1 MKKYFKHILVIL
13 LVLLVLL
20 FLIAN
25 RLGYFKTETS
35 RPELIS
41 GRTTDILPV
50 EAVIIQPKPL
60 ADKIVSAG
68 TVVPDEQVEISAETS
83 GRVVAIHF
91 TEGAR
96 VNKGDLLIT
105 VNNADLLAQIE
116 RNKHQVRL
124 AEESEMRQRSLLE
137 RQGISQQS
145 YDQVYTELSTL
156 KAEEALLQAQL
167 EKTIIRAPFSGIL
180 GLRHISEGAYIS
192 PGMQI
197 VRLAKT
203 EPVKIDFSVP
213 ERFASYLKKGGKV
226 NFSVDNYPGIFEASI
241 SAIEPVVDQR
251 TRSILVRALYANK
264 NGHIIPGSFARVE
277 VALQSLDNA
286 LQVPSQALVPEMGSN
301 KVFLFKSGV
310 VNQVIVTTGLRTESH
325 VQITSGLSAGDTVIT
340 TGILQMRQGLPVR
353 IKEIKP
359 L

>member
-1 MKKYFKHILVIL
+1 MKKYFTRILVIL

-25 RLGYFKTETS
+25 RLGYFKSESS

-68 TVVPDEQVEISAETS
+68 TVIPDEQVEISAETS

-91 TEGAR
+91 AEGAR

-124 AEESEMRQRSLLE
+124 AEESEQRQRTLLE
-137 RQGISQQS
+137 RQGISQQA

-167 EKTIIRAPFSGIL
+167 EKTIIRTPFSGIL

-203 EPVKIDFSVP
+203 EPVKVDFSIP

-226 NFSVDNYPGIFEASI
+226 NFSVDNYPGMFEASI

-251 TRSILVRALYANK
+251 TRSILVRALYANTS
-264 NGHIIPGSFARVE
+264 GHIIPGSYARVE
-277 VALQSLDNA
+277 VTLQSLDNA
-286 LQVPSQALVPEMGSN
+286 LQAPSQALVPEMGSN
-301 KVFLFKSGV
+301 KVFLFKSGFA
-310 VNQVIVTTGLRTESH
+310 NPVIVTTGLRTESH

-340 TGILQMRQGLPVR
+340 TGILQLRQGLPVR
-353 IKEIKP
+353 IKEILP